1 MTENEIIKIERA
13 GRESKKLSENLNSL
27 DFELTQFNQFTHKLK
42 TLKIKGI
49 IFGVIFGLLGGALLT
64 VVAIKPVVQLYV
76 DEKSKNVLQNKGFV
90 FFENDKIIQIY
101 TNRNS
106 EIFEHGE
113 NKVLQINK

>member
-1 MTENEIIKIERA
+1 MTENDSTKIERA
-13 GRESKKLSENLNSL
+13 AREAKKLSENLKAL
-27 DFELTQFNQFTHKLK
+27 DFEITQFNQFTHKLK
-42 TLKIKGI
+42 TLKIRGI
-49 IFGVIFGLLGGALLT
+49 IFGLLAGALLT
-64 VVAIKPVVQLYV
+64 VVAIKPAVQLYV
-76 DEKSKNVLQNKGFV
+76 DEKAKNAIENKGFV